1 MEEEEVAEG
10 GEVQEV
16 EAEVVDGVFQ
26 EHLVQGHL
34 GDLLLVEV
42 QRDIIVTEAESTT
55 TTVMEVLT

>member
-1 MEEEEVAEG
+1 MAEE
-10 GEVQEV
+10 EVQEV

>member
-1 MEEEEVAEG
+1 MAEG

-16 EAEVVDGVFQ
+16 EEEVVDGVFQ
-26 EHLVQGHL
+26 EILVQGHL

>member
-1 MEEEEVAEG
+1 MAEG

-16 EAEVVDGVFQ
+16 EAEVVGGVFQ
-26 EHLVQGHL
+26 EILVQEHQ

-42 QRDIIVTEAESTT
+42 QRDIIVTGVESTT

>member
-1 MEEEEVAEG
+1 MAEG

-16 EAEVVDGVFQ
+16 EAEVVGGVFQ

-42 QRDIIVTEAESTT
+42 QRDIIVTEVESTT
-55 TTVMEVLT
+55 TTIMEVLT

>member
-1 MEEEEVAEG
+1 MAEG

-16 EAEVVDGVFQ
+16 EAEVVGGVFQ
-26 EHLVQGHL
+26 EILVQGHL